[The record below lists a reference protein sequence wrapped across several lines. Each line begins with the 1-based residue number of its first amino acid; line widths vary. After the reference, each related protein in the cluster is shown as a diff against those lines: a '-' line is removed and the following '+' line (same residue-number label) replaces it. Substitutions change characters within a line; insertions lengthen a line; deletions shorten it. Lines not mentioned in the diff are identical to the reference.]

1 MIPKPAPTTAMNLK
15 HLSLVTLLAA
25 TVASAKAQQL
35 EFLPDGSPPASS
47 GESFKYTLL
56 KPEDKTSETVK
67 EGEHNPFGKSEVEV
81 RAQNQKG
88 TNEENQIRERL
99 EKLRVVGV
107 SPGKRGLRVM
117 LGDMVLEPGLY
128 VPQVL
133 PEQDLMLRVGNI
145 TAQSIELVWVEKK
158 PTGLPTRSMTIMVDL
173 RPFVRCKLMGQ
184 PTEKNQWEKQT
195 AGPKDVPV
203 AVTFPD
209 VALTPLNT
217 SIQVADGSGIPRAV
231 AVEDEEQP
239 SSSAPPTE
247 PVSLPVP
254 PKPEVKPNPQWE
266 KAMNLLDKILPK
278 EEPKS

>member
-1 MIPKPAPTTAMNLK
+1 MNIK
-15 HLSLVTLLAA
+15 KLSLVTVLAMSSF
-25 TVASAKAQQL
+25 VARAQQL
-35 EFLPDGSPPASS
+35 EFLPDGNPSPSS
-47 GESFKYTLL
+47 SENIKYTLL

-67 EGEHNPFGKSEVEV
+67 EGEHNPFGKSEVEL

-107 SPGKRGLRVM
+107 SPGARGLRVM

-145 TAQSIELVWVEKK
+145 TTQSIELIWMEKK
-158 PTGLPTRSMTIMVDL
+158 PSGLPARTMTIMVDL
-173 RPFVRCKLMGQ
+173 RPFVRTKLMGQ
-184 PTEKNQWEKQT
+184 PTQKNQWEKQYS
-195 AGPKDVPV
+195 GPKDVPV

-209 VALTPLNT
+209 VVQNTINTPLQTAQNT
-217 SIQVADGSGIPRAV
+217 NIPKAEPVDDADPASGG
-231 AVEDEEQP
+231 
-239 SSSAPPTE
+239 APATE
-247 PVSLPVP
+247 PASLPIP
-254 PKPEVKPNPQWE
+254 PKPEVKANPQWE

-278 EEPKS
+278 EEPKP